1 MELKS
6 RSILGWQIPI
16 ITDNKFSQARIE
28 KINTEKIL
36 KLFKK
41 FNVLVVAGFQGISSE
56 KIE

>member
-16 ITDNKFSQARIE
+16 ITDDKFSQARIE

-56 KIE
+56 G